1 MARNAAVPLGAAW
14 VAAGIAYFEPV
25 NPAWLAVL
33 GVLASLTVAAVWAGA
48 GQAPP
53 SALLVPGLAAV
64 SIMSLLIWPPTA
76 FVATDAHLAP
86 AMVAAFS
93 APAAVLFLPLVHGRA
108 ARASIVAV
116 LALLG
121 VGYALV
127 IWGGTPVIDVWVLLQ
142 DSARGL
148 LHGANPYQM
157 TFPGVPRGQDSTC
170 FTYWPGTFLATAP
183 ANWVLGDVRWAEA
196 GYLLSAVTLTAWSAG
211 RCSGWQEPRRPA
223 LAGLALAAAT
233 GVVPAT
239 ALVVLQAWT
248 EPILL
253 LGLVGAAVLIDRHP
267 NWAVLP
273 LGLALASKQY
283 MLIMVPLLA
292 FWPRFGWRRVL
303 ATAAVATMIAL
314 PWLLL
319 SLQRF
324 QQCTIS
330 YFLHEPTP
338 LTSLSLWRYLP
349 APMRL
354 PLTIA
359 ATALAAYVA
368 IRRCPRNGAGFLLAA
383 GATLIMFNAVNK
395 ETFPNQW
402 WLAAALIT
410 ASFALQHPSSAST
423 GKAGVP
429 NIPSGTW
436 LRRQPDRQTASRTA
450 GTEFSFRPC
459 RFSSSLSRRSAL
471 TWVRIRLFS
480 SICPRVFSS
489 ICHFP
494 QRRSAPAR
502 CQRPNEDVL
511 ARPWLSHRVI
521 PAEPEAVAG
530 FPCGWARGPGAL
542 LLASGVSGILPCSW
556 YGYCG
561 PGAAW
566 PGRPGRCGL
575 ARPALGAILAASPAD
590 GRVAPERP

>member
-1 MARNAAVPLGAAW
+1 VGRNAAVALGAAW
-14 VAAGIAYFEPV
+14 MAACIAYFEPT
-25 NPAWLAVL
+25 NPAWLAAL
-33 GVLASLTVAAVWAGA
+33 PVLASLTVAAVWAGA
-48 GQAPP
+48 GHSPP
-53 SALLVPGLAAV
+53 STLLVPGLAAV
-64 SIMSLLIWPPTA
+64 SIISLLIKPPTA

-86 AMVAAFS
+86 AMVAAFA

-108 ARASIVAV
+108 ARAATVAV

-121 VGYALV
+121 VGYSLV

-157 TFPGVPRGQDSTC
+157 TFPGVPPGQDSTC
-170 FTYWPGTFLATAP
+170 FTYWPGTFLVTAP
-183 ANWVLGDVRWAEA
+183 GNWVLGDVRWAEA
-196 GYLLSAVTLTAWSAG
+196 GYLLAAVTLTAWSAG
-211 RCSGWQEPRRPA
+211 RRSGRQQPRRPA
-223 LAGLALAAAT
+223 LAARLALAAAI
-233 GVVPAT
+233 GVVPGT

-253 LGLVGAAVLIDRHP
+253 LGLVGTAVLIDRHP

-303 ATAAVATMIAL
+303 ATAAVATVVAL

-324 QQCTIS
+324 QRCTIS

-349 APMRL
+349 APLRL

-359 ATALAAYVA
+359 ATVLAAYVA

-383 GATLIMFNAVNK
+383 GVTLMMFNLVNK
-395 ETFPNQW
+395 ETFTNQW

-410 ASFALQHPSSAST
+410 ASFALQPPGSPSSGKT
-423 GKAGVP
+423 GVR
-429 NIPSGTW
+429 NIPSGT
-436 LRRQPDRQTASRTA
+436 LSART
-450 GTEFSFRPC
+450 
-459 RFSSSLSRRSAL
+459 
-471 TWVRIRLFS
+471 
-480 SICPRVFSS
+480 
-489 ICHFP
+489 
-494 QRRSAPAR
+494 
-502 CQRPNEDVL
+502 
-511 ARPWLSHRVI
+511 
-521 PAEPEAVAG
+521 
-530 FPCGWARGPGAL
+530 
-542 LLASGVSGILPCSW
+542 VSGRCR
-556 YGYCG
+556 
-561 PGAAW
+561 A
-566 PGRPGRCGL
+566 PGR
-575 ARPALGAILAASPAD
+575 RPA
-590 GRVAPERP
+590 GRGQPRSRAR

>member
-1 MARNAAVPLGAAW
+1 VARNAAIALGAAW
-14 VAAGIAYFEPV
+14 VAAGIAYLDPV
-25 NPAWLAVL
+25 SLAWLALL
-33 GVLASLTVAAVWAGA
+33 GILASLTVAAVWAGA
-48 GQAPP
+48 GHAFP
-53 SALLVPGLAAV
+53 SALLPPGLAAV
-64 SIMSLLIWPPTA
+64 SIISLRLYPPTR

-86 AMVAAFS
+86 AMVAAFL

-108 ARASIVAV
+108 ARVSIVAV

-148 LHGANPYQM
+148 LHGTNPYQLA
-157 TFPGVPRGQDSTC
+157 FPGVPRGQDSTC
-170 FTYWPGTFLATAP
+170 FTYWPASFLVTAP
-183 ANWVLGDVRWAEA
+183 GDWVLGDVRWAEA
-196 GYLLSAVTLTAWSAG
+196 GCLLAAVTLTAWSAG
-211 RCSGWQEPRRPA
+211 RRSGWQEPRRPA
-223 LAGLALAAAT
+223 LAGRLALAAAV

-248 EPILL
+248 EPLLL

-303 ATAAVATMIAL
+303 ATAGVAAVVAL

-349 APMRL
+349 GPLRL
-354 PLTIA
+354 PVTVG
-359 ATALAAYVA
+359 ATALAGYVA

-383 GATLIMFNAVNK
+383 GTTLMMFNAVNK
-395 ETFPNQW
+395 EAFPNQW

-410 ASFALQHPSSAST
+410 ASFALQPLSSASAGET
-423 GKAGVP
+423 GVRR
-429 NIPSGTW
+429 IRSGTW
-436 LRRQPDRQTASRTA
+436 LRREPDRQDGEQDA
-450 GTEFSFRPC
+450 GHP
-459 RFSSSLSRRSAL
+459 
-471 TWVRIRLFS
+471 V
-480 SICPRVFSS
+480 P
-489 ICHFP
+489 
-494 QRRSAPAR
+494 
-502 CQRPNEDVL
+502 
-511 ARPWLSHRVI
+511 
-521 PAEPEAVAG
+521 
-530 FPCGWARGPGAL
+530 
-542 LLASGVSGILPCSW
+542 VSGA
-556 YGYCG
+556 G
-561 PGAAW
+561 
-566 PGRPGRCGL
+566 
-575 ARPALGAILAASPAD
+575 
-590 GRVAPERP
+590 

>member
-1 MARNAAVPLGAAW
+1 MVRNAAVPLGAAW
-14 VAAGIAYFEPV
+14 VAAGIAYLGYFEPV
-25 NPAWLAVL
+25 SPAWLAIL
-33 GVLASLTVAAVWAGA
+33 AVLASLTVAAVWVGA
-48 GQAPP
+48 GRAPP
-53 SALLVPGLAAV
+53 SARVVPGLAAV
-64 SIMSLLIWPPTA
+64 SIIVLLIWPPAA
-76 FVATDAHLAP
+76 FVATGAHLAP

-108 ARASIVAV
+108 ARVSIVAV

-121 VGYALV
+121 AGYALV

-157 TFPGVPRGQDSTC
+157 SFPGVPPGQDSTC

-183 ANWVLGDVRWAEA
+183 GNWVLGDVRWAEA
-196 GYLLSAVTLTAWSAG
+196 GYLLVAVALTAWSAG
-211 RCSGWQEPRRPA
+211 RRSGWQEPRRPA
-223 LAGLALAAAT
+223 LADGLALAAAI
-233 GVVPAT
+233 GVIPAT
-239 ALVVLQAWT
+239 PLVVLQAWT

-303 ATAAVATMIAL
+303 ATAAVAAVAVL

-349 APMRL
+349 APLRL
-354 PLTIA
+354 PLTVA
-359 ATALAAYVA
+359 ATVLAAYVA

-383 GATLIMFNAVNK
+383 GATLMMFNAVNK
-395 ETFPNQW
+395 ETFTNQW
-402 WLAAALIT
+402 WFAAALIT
-410 ASFALQHPSSAST
+410 ASFALQQKIIPDLRTPSRQSA
-423 GKAGVP
+423 GPAEGFQRVP
-429 NIPSGTW
+429 
-436 LRRQPDRQTASRTA
+436 
-450 GTEFSFRPC
+450 RP
-459 RFSSSLSRRSAL
+459 RSRRS
-471 TWVRIRLFS
+471 
-480 SICPRVFSS
+480 
-489 ICHFP
+489 
-494 QRRSAPAR
+494 
-502 CQRPNEDVL
+502 
-511 ARPWLSHRVI
+511 
-521 PAEPEAVAG
+521 
-530 FPCGWARGPGAL
+530 
-542 LLASGVSGILPCSW
+542 
-556 YGYCG
+556 
-561 PGAAW
+561 
-566 PGRPGRCGL
+566 
-575 ARPALGAILAASPAD
+575 
-590 GRVAPERP
+590 